1 MKAHVISLLLLF
13 AWVGLCKY
21 MGWQGVG
28 YAVAGLVGSVGV
40 WWGLDKQNER

>member
-13 AWVGLCKY
+13 AWVGVCKY

-28 YAVAGLVGSVGV
+28 LVGSVGV
-40 WWGLDKQNER
+40 WWVLEHRQKR